1 MPHYLLQRKPTLIR
15 LEKRGQEVLSN
26 FAVAKGIKR
35 EMPSPQKGYID
46 IGNQD
51 KRFHYDQQQQQQQQQ
66 PQFYQNK
73 QLGAI
78 RPEQVQ
84 SGSPNVS
91 NVRGP
96 QVLYQM
102 KVLPTGTLQQVTLV

>member
-51 KRFHYDQQQQQQQQQ
+51 KRFHYDMQQQQQQ
-66 PQFYQNK
+66 PQFYPNK
-73 QLGAI
+73 QVGAN
-78 RPEQVQ
+78 RPEQVH
-84 SGSPNVS
+84 SPNVS
-91 NVRGP
+91 NVRGAS
-96 QVLYQM
+96 VLYQM
-102 KVLPTGTLQQVTLV
+102 KVLPNGTLQQVTQL